1 MVVDQRTGEVQ
12 EHALEAPLAE
22 YVDGACV
29 NLTRDHKEILVS
41 EHSKTRIFSLEGRE
55 IAQLVDNYAMG
66 TQNNKDQASYHK
78 MPITSCVIHPEAKYA
93 VMIENNRVLRFDAID
108 PVGHYVS
115 HVVFP
120 HPVEDMYLFYSS
132 LNSEPL
138 MYLHPK
144 IQTGG
149 KKGM

>member
-1 MVVDQRTGEVQ
+1 
-12 EHALEAPLAE
+12 
-22 YVDGACV
+22 
-29 NLTRDHKEILVS
+29 
-41 EHSKTRIFSLEGRE
+41 
-55 IAQLVDNYAMG
+55 MG

-78 MPITSCVIHPEAKYA
+78 MPITSCVIHPE
-93 VMIENNRVLRFDAID
+93 AID

>member
-1 MVVDQRTGEVQ
+1 MVV
-12 EHALEAPLAE
+12 HATVPTKG
-22 YVDGACV
+22 YCD
-29 NLTRDHKEILVS
+29 R
-41 EHSKTRIFSLEGRE
+41 EGRCSTYTKDHLMYE
-55 IAQLVDNYAMG
+55 GHGRVQLD
-66 TQNNKDQASYHK
+66 
-78 MPITSCVIHPEAKYA
+78 
-93 VMIENNRVLRFDAID
+93 RVLRFDAID

>member
-1 MVVDQRTGEVQ
+1 MRDSSGGEVG
-12 EHALEAPLAE
+12 EAAG
-22 YVDGACV
+22 V
-29 NLTRDHKEILVS
+29 K
-41 EHSKTRIFSLEGRE
+41 GR
-55 IAQLVDNYAMG
+55 
-66 TQNNKDQASYHK
+66 
-78 MPITSCVIHPEAKYA
+78 YA
-93 VMIENNRVLRFDAID
+93 VMVENNRVLRFDAID